1 MKSVVIIGASHAA
14 AEAISTLRKKGWQGK
29 ISLIGDEP
37 SLPYQRPPLSKSYY
51 KGEVD
56 VEKLLL
62 KKPQF
67 YTDASVDL
75 YLGRTAELINR
86 DSKHVVLDG
95 DEKIPYDKLILA
107 TGTRA
112 RLLPIDGADLP
123 NIHYLRTIADVDAIK
138 QNLKS
143 GSKLLI
149 VGAGYIGLEVAASA
163 VKQGV
168 EVVVLEAMDRVLA
181 RVTSPVV
188 SEFYQKRHADEGVD
202 IRLNTTLSKF
212 VAGETGTRA
221 ILADGEQIEFDA
233 AIIGI
238 GVIPN
243 SEIAAA
249 AGLECDNGVLVD
261 EFTCSNDPDIYAV
274 GDCSNHPSFIYDRRI
289 RLESVPNSV
298 AQAKIAALAICDENI
313 RYDQIPWFWSDQ
325 YDVKLQT
332 AGLLTGY
339 DSIIVRGD
347 VNTQK
352 FSVFYL
358 FNGKLLAVD
367 AINSPAEFMISKKL
381 IVAGKQLDVDKIQD
395 QEIPIKKLL
404 E

>member
-14 AEAISTLRKKGWQGK
+14 AEAISTLRKKGWQGT

-37 SLPYQRPPLSKSYY
+37 LLPYQRPPLSKAYY
-51 KGEVD
+51 KGEVEA
-56 VEKLLL
+56 EKLLL

-67 YTDASVDL
+67 YNDASIDL
-75 YLGRTAELINR
+75 YLGRTAESINR

-95 DEKIPYDKLILA
+95 GEKIPYDKLIIA

-112 RLLPIDGADLP
+112 RLLPIEGADLP
-123 NIHYLRTIADVDAIK
+123 NIYTLRTIADVDFIK
-138 QNLKS
+138 QNLNS

-149 VGAGYIGLEVAASA
+149 VGGGYIGLEVAASA

-181 RVTSPVV
+181 RVTSPAV

-202 IRLNTTLSKF
+202 IRLGTTLSKF
-212 VAGETGTRA
+212 AASEAGGKA
-221 ILADGEQIEFDA
+221 IFADGEALEFDA

-238 GVIPN
+238 GVLPN
-243 SEIAAA
+243 SEIAEV
-249 AGLECDNGVLVD
+249 AGLNCDNGILVD
-261 EFTCSNDPDIYAV
+261 EYTSTSDPDIYAI

-289 RLESVPNSV
+289 RLESVPNAV
-298 AQAKIAALAICDENI
+298 AQARTAAQAICGENI
-313 RYDQIPWFWSDQ
+313 RYDQVPWFWSDQ

-339 DSIIVRGD
+339 DSAIVRGD
-347 VNTQK
+347 LNSQK
-352 FSVFYL
+352 FSIFYL
-358 FNGKLLAVD
+358 FNGKLLAID
-367 AINSPAEFMISKKL
+367 AINSPAEFMIAKKL
-381 IVAGKQLDVDKIQD
+381 IVAGTLLDVDKIQD
-395 QEIPIKKLL
+395 IAMPIKELL
-404 E
+404 G